1 MLIGTLGASFLL
13 NLFIA
18 ERVIRIDEVALKEE
32 EKFCSLVLK

>member
-18 ERVIRIDEVALKEE
+18 ERVIRIDEVALKGR
-32 EKFCSLVLK
+32 KVLQSRP